1 MRKSETNDSSVD
13 VIIVGAGFAGMYMLY
28 YLRKKGLKARILE
41 AGDDVGGTWYWN
53 RYPGARC
60 DVESMAYSYSF
71 DEELQQE
78 WNWSNRF
85 SYQPEILDYLKTVAD
100 RFELNRD
107 IFLKS
112 RVLSAEYEEDVN
124 IWRVRTDTGVE
135 YSAKFCVMATGCL
148 SVPKNPKI
156 DGLERFEGETF
167 YTWNWPKEK
176 VDLAGKRVGVIGTGS
191 SGVQCI
197 PVIATDASHLS
208 VFQRTPNFIVPAF
221 NRALEKYEA
230 DTVKKTYKQL
240 REKARN
246 SIAGD
251 FPDEGTITLGE
262 LPINLQRQHLEES
275 WKKGGFN
282 MQYPFT
288 DLLTDAKVNETVG
301 EFVREKIRSIV
312 NDPKTAET
320 LSPRNHP
327 FGTKRM
333 CVEDNYYQTFNRKN
347 VSLIDLSTSPIE
359 EIVSLGVKTTTELH
373 RLDTLVL
380 ATGFDAMTGALTAVD
395 IRGRGGVAL
404 RDKWKNGARTFL
416 GMTIAE
422 FPNLFTVTGPGSP
435 SVLCNMVSAIE
446 QSVEWIGDC
455 IKYVE
460 EKGYGGIEARRSA
473 ENKWTAHVSDAANQT
488 LYPLAN
494 SWYVGANISDKARG
508 FMPYVNGLKVYE
520 EACQREADADYQN
533 FTLTRK
539 IQ

>member
-1 MRKSETNDSSVD
+1 MPKSEVTDSSVD

-41 AGDDVGGTWYWN
+41 AGDDVGGTWHWN

-78 WNWSNRF
+78 WNWSTKF
-85 SYQPEILDYLKTVAD
+85 AYQPEILDYLKTVAD
-100 RFELNRD
+100 RFDLNRD

-112 RVLSAEYEEDVN
+112 RVLSAEYEEGVDV
-124 IWRVRTDTGVE
+124 WRVRTDSGVE
-135 YSAKFCVMATGCL
+135 HSAKFCVMATGCL
-148 SVPKNPKI
+148 SVPKDPEI

-167 YTWNWPKEK
+167 STWNWPKEK
-176 VDLAGKRVGVIGTGS
+176 VDFVGKRVGVIGTGS

-197 PVIATDASHLS
+197 PVIATNASHLT
-208 VFQRTPNFIVPAF
+208 VFQRTANFSVPAF
-221 NRALEKYEA
+221 NRALEKSEVE
-230 DTVKKTYKQL
+230 TVKKEYKHL
-240 REKARN
+240 RAKARN

-251 FPDEGTITLGE
+251 FPDEGTITLGK
-262 LPINLQRQHLEES
+262 LPINSQRQHLEES

-288 DLLTDAKVNETVG
+288 DLLTDAKVNEVVA

-312 NDPKTAET
+312 KDPKIAEA
-320 LSPRNHP
+320 LSPRDHP

-333 CVEDNYYQTFNRKN
+333 CVEDDYYQTFNREN
-347 VSLIDLSTSPIE
+347 VSLIDLSCSPIK
-359 EIVSLGVKTTTELH
+359 EIVSLGVKTTTKLH
-373 RLDTLVL
+373 RLDILVL
-380 ATGFDAMTGALTAVD
+380 ATGFDAMTGALTAID
-395 IRGRGGVAL
+395 IRGRGGVGL

-416 GMTIAE
+416 GMTIAQ

-460 EKGYGGIEARRSA
+460 EKGYGGIEASHSA
-473 ENKWTAHVSDAANQT
+473 EDTWTAHVSDAADQT
-488 LYPLAN
+488 LYPLAS

-520 EACQREADADYQN
+520 QACQREAGANYEN
-533 FTLTRK
+533 FILIRK

>member
-1 MRKSETNDSSVD
+1 MSKSEITDSSVD

-78 WNWSNRF
+78 WNWSSKF

-100 RFELNRD
+100 RFDLNRD
-107 IFLKS
+107 ILLRS
-112 RVLSAEYEEDVN
+112 RVLSAEYEEDID
-124 IWRVRTDTGVE
+124 IWRVRTDAGVE

-176 VDLAGKRVGVIGTGS
+176 ANFARKRVGVIGTGS

-197 PVIATDASHLS
+197 PVIATDASHLT
-208 VFQRTPNFIVPAF
+208 VFQRTPNFSVPAF
-221 NRALEKYEA
+221 NRALEKSEVE
-230 DTVKKTYKQL
+230 TVKKEYKHL
-240 REKARN
+240 RAKARN

-251 FPDEGTITLGE
+251 FPDEGMITLGK
-262 LPINLQRQHLEES
+262 LPINSQRQHLEEN

-288 DLLTDAKVNETVG
+288 DLLTDAKVNEVVA

-312 NDPKTAET
+312 KDPKIAEV
-320 LSPRNHP
+320 LSPRDHP

-333 CVEDNYYQTFNRKN
+333 CVEDDYYQTFNREN
-347 VSLIDLSTSPIE
+347 VSLIDLSSSPIK
-359 EIVSLGVKTTTELH
+359 EIVSLGVKTTTKLH

-380 ATGFDAMTGALTAVD
+380 ATGFDAMTGALTAID
-395 IRGRGGVAL
+395 IRGRGGVVL

-416 GMTIAE
+416 GMTIAQ

-460 EKGYGGIEARRSA
+460 EKGYGGIEASHSA
-473 ENKWTAHVSDAANQT
+473 EDKWTAHVSDAADQT
-488 LYPLAN
+488 LYPLAS

-520 EACQREADADYQN
+520 EACQREADANYPN
-533 FTLTRK
+533 FTLAHK